1 MAAIA
6 QGAVADPPSSVT
18 RDCERLPR
26 PSVDYGVAC
35 RNASRGDVAP
45 EVRALFGRL
54 CYLRPLVDDYETQ
67 AALLKAQRAHLSS
80 LQTQVDDIERRN
92 TLVTM
97 TIPASWS
104 NWTSSRKLAS
114 LQSASALPGRHA
126 TPSAQNIIAK
136 RLASEGI
143 TSAWWL
149 IEQYAPAACE
159 ALTGDVQKQAFEA
172 YLSTS
177 QFLAA
182 PGATGRASYCASV
195 PAGAPATLSASQA
208 VRDLAGIRAEIE
220 GRKKD
225 VAFMAQALC
234 VDSDNDKPCFKM
246 VDSNSCTACLSND
259 PEYYGA
265 VLASVA
271 LVKDSAGLDE
281 MAVRVE
287 SLRAQ
292 VSEKED
298 EMAVQHDAP
307 ASLQQAARLFLDK
320 TNPIQDVLKTLEAPD
335 ELIESLAKLI
345 GDDVSIVSTDVRCGE
360 DLAVDLILASRAA
373 SFGSRTNQSAAAA
386 LAARQWS
393 CQ

>member
-1 MAAIA
+1 
-6 QGAVADPPSSVT
+6 
-18 RDCERLPR
+18 
-26 PSVDYGVAC
+26 
-35 RNASRGDVAP
+35 
-45 EVRALFGRL
+45 
-54 CYLRPLVDDYETQ
+54 
-67 AALLKAQRAHLSS
+67 
-80 LQTQVDDIERRN
+80 
-92 TLVTM
+92 
-97 TIPASWS
+97 
-104 NWTSSRKLAS
+104 
-114 LQSASALPGRHA
+114 
-126 TPSAQNIIAK
+126 
-136 RLASEGI
+136 
-143 TSAWWL
+143 
-149 IEQYAPAACE
+149 
-159 ALTGDVQKQAFEA
+159 
-172 YLSTS
+172 
-177 QFLAA
+177 
-182 PGATGRASYCASV
+182 
-195 PAGAPATLSASQA
+195 
-208 VRDLAGIRAEIE
+208 
-220 GRKKD
+220 
-225 VAFMAQALC
+225 
-234 VDSDNDKPCFKM
+234 M